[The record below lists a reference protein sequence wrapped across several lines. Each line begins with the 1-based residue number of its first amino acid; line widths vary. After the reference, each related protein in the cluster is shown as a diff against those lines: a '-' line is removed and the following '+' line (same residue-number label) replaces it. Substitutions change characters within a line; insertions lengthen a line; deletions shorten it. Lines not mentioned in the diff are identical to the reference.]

1 MKEIICL
8 TTYPPRECGIAT
20 FSEDLIRAIET
31 KFGESFSVKVCA
43 LESSSEQHVYDARVK
58 YVFNTSRVSDFEC
71 IAQKINEDEDVKIV
85 LIQHEFGL
93 FAEHPSALLVF
104 GSLIQK
110 PVIVVFHT
118 VLPCPSAE
126 QKEYLSRLIG
136 YCSSVVVMTKTS
148 AGILENEYDVE
159 SEKINIIPHG
169 THLVSHKDKKK
180 LKEKYQVTGHRIL
193 STFGLLSPGK
203 SIETTLE
210 ALPDI
215 VKENPSV
222 LFLIIGKTHPAVL
235 KKDGEVYREMLKEK
249 IRELKLTDHVRF
261 VNFYLDLP
269 ILLEYLQLTDV
280 YLFTSEDPNQA
291 VSGTFVYALSCGCPI
306 IATPIPHALELLK
319 DNSGLIFD
327 FKNSKQLSK
336 KVNELLGNEKL
347 RSRMRIAGL
356 EKTAATAWEN
366 TAIAYVSLFKR
377 LLKDDEAIS
386 YSLPPINIEHIK
398 RMSHSFAMLQFS
410 KGNRPDIHYG
420 YTLDDNARAL
430 IALCRLYI
438 ETKDQSCEKYIK
450 KYLDFIR
457 FCQQANGCFLNY
469 VDKDHQF
476 THQNEEVGL
485 EDSNARAIYALGY
498 FIAQTGKFPD
508 VWTEDALESFEQ
520 TFDIVR
526 EMKSPRS
533 MAFAIKGLFY
543 FQQTYPSSETFELIT
558 LLADKLVNCYQAN
571 REDGWKWF
579 EAYLTYD
586 NSVLPE
592 SLLYAY
598 QISNN
603 DTYKEI
609 AEESFHFLLDN
620 TFKGEQIKVVSNQ
633 GWRQKAASGKIYGEQ
648 PIDIAGTVI
657 ALSTFYSILG
667 KNEYYQ
673 KQKIAFSWFLGN
685 NHLEQIIYNPST
697 GGCYD
702 GLEEYNVNLNQGAE
716 STISYLMARLCMG
729 S

>member
-1 MKEIICL
+1 
-8 TTYPPRECGIAT
+8 
-20 FSEDLIRAIET
+20 
-31 KFGESFSVKVCA
+31 
-43 LESSSEQHVYDARVK
+43 
-58 YVFNTSRVSDFEC
+58 
-71 IAQKINEDEDVKIV
+71 
-85 LIQHEFGL
+85 
-93 FAEHPSALLVF
+93 
-104 GSLIQK
+104 
-110 PVIVVFHT
+110 
-118 VLPCPSAE
+118 
-126 QKEYLSRLIG
+126 
-136 YCSSVVVMTKTS
+136 
-148 AGILENEYDVE
+148 
-159 SEKINIIPHG
+159 
-169 THLVSHKDKKK
+169 
-180 LKEKYQVTGHRIL
+180 
-193 STFGLLSPGK
+193 
-203 SIETTLE
+203 
-210 ALPDI
+210 
-215 VKENPSV
+215 
-222 LFLIIGKTHPAVL
+222 
-235 KKDGEVYREMLKEK
+235 
-249 IRELKLTDHVRF
+249 
-261 VNFYLDLP
+261 
-269 ILLEYLQLTDV
+269 
-280 YLFTSEDPNQA
+280 
-291 VSGTFVYALSCGCPI
+291 
-306 IATPIPHALELLK
+306 
-319 DNSGLIFD
+319 
-327 FKNSKQLSK
+327 
-336 KVNELLGNEKL
+336 
-347 RSRMRIAGL
+347 
-356 EKTAATAWEN
+356 
-366 TAIAYVSLFKR
+366 
-377 LLKDDEAIS
+377 
-386 YSLPPINIEHIK
+386 
-398 RMSHSFAMLQFS
+398 
-410 KGNRPDIHYG
+410 
-420 YTLDDNARAL
+420 
-430 IALCRLYI
+430 
-438 ETKDQSCEKYIK
+438 
-450 KYLDFIR
+450 
-457 FCQQANGCFLNY
+457 
-469 VDKDHQF
+469 
-476 THQNEEVGL
+476 
-485 EDSNARAIYALGY
+485 LGY

>member
-43 LESSSEQHVYDARVK
+43 LESNSEQHVYDARVK
-58 YVFNTSRVSDFEC
+58 YVFNTSRASDFEC
-71 IAQKINEDEDVKIV
+71 IAQKINEDEDIKIV

-526 EMKSPRS
+526 EMMFRNRKRFAPRLR
-533 MAFAIKGLFY
+533 F
-543 FQQTYPSSETFELIT
+543 
-558 LLADKLVNCYQAN
+558 N
-571 REDGWKWF
+571 
-579 EAYLTYD
+579 
-586 NSVLPE
+586 
-592 SLLYAY
+592 
-598 QISNN
+598 
-603 DTYKEI
+603 
-609 AEESFHFLLDN
+609 
-620 TFKGEQIKVVSNQ
+620 
-633 GWRQKAASGKIYGEQ
+633 
-648 PIDIAGTVI
+648 
-657 ALSTFYSILG
+657 
-667 KNEYYQ
+667 
-673 KQKIAFSWFLGN
+673 
-685 NHLEQIIYNPST
+685 
-697 GGCYD
+697 
-702 GLEEYNVNLNQGAE
+702 
-716 STISYLMARLCMG
+716 
-729 S
+729 

>member
-620 TFKGEQIKVVSNQ
+620 TFKEEQIKVVSNQ